1 MHRREF
7 LGAVGAG
14 LVVPWNDWRDGLQAQ
29 GMLWASAT
37 EAAAAIRAKRVSS
50 LELTRQALER
60 IDRLNPQL
68 NALVQIFRDQ
78 ALVRAREA
86 DTAAAGN
93 EWWGPLH
100 GVPVTAKESFG
111 IAGAPA
117 TAGAPFLRNNVPR
130 EDSIPVAR
138 LRRAGAVLLGS
149 TNVPFMLSDWQSY
162 NEIYGTSNNPWDR
175 TRTPGGSSGGSA
187 AALAAG
193 IGYLSIGSDIGGSI
207 RVPAHFCGVYGHK
220 PTINVVPME
229 GHIPPLPGQ
238 SAPALVDLPV
248 GGPMARSAADLRL
261 GMEVLGGPAGPASR
275 AYRWTLPASRHT
287 ALRDFR
293 IGMVLDDPSCPV
305 TDDTRVV
312 LERMA
317 EALRQSGARITT
329 GWPEGV
335 SPRLQYQ
342 TYVYLLG
349 TYLASSLP
357 DSLEEPTRRAAAG
370 PDSSVQGIW
379 NRAWT
384 DPIKRVQQQGAV
396 AERLQ
401 AAWGRWFEQ
410 HDVFLMPTAFS
421 PAIPHDHTP
430 QFARRITT
438 STGSRDY
445 MDLIWW
451 IAAATLSGLPATT
464 APAGLTAAGRPV
476 GVQIVGPY
484 LEDATPIAFAE
495 ALAGVIGGFKQPPG
509 Y

>member
-1 MHRREF
+1 MHRRDF

-14 LVVPWNDWRDGLQAQ
+14 LVVPWTDWRDGLQTQ
-29 GMLWASAT
+29 GMVWASAT
-37 EAAAAIRAKRVSS
+37 EAAAALRAKRVSS
-50 LELTRQALER
+50 LELTRQALDR

-68 NALVQIFRDQ
+68 NALVQVFRDQ
-78 ALVRAREA
+78 ALARAREA
-86 DTAAAGN
+86 DAAAARDQ
-93 EWWGPLH
+93 WWGPLH

-117 TAGAPFLRNNVPR
+117 TAGAPFLRNNVPGQ
-130 EDSIPVAR
+130 DSIPVAR

-149 TNVPFMLSDWQSY
+149 TNVPFMLGDWQSY

-175 TRTPGGSSGGSA
+175 SRTPGGSSGGSA

-193 IGYLSIGSDIGGSI
+193 IGHLSIGSDIGGSI

-238 SAPALVDLPV
+238 SAPVLVDLPV
-248 GGPMARSAADLRL
+248 GGPMARTATDLRL
-261 GMEVLGGPAGPASR
+261 GLEVLGGPAEPASR

-293 IGMVLDDPSCPV
+293 IGMVLDDPACPV
-305 TDDTRVV
+305 TDDTRAVF
-312 LERMA
+312 ERMA
-317 EALRQSGARITT
+317 GALRQAGARITT
-329 GWPEGV
+329 GWPDGV
-335 SPRLQYQ
+335 DPRVQHQ
-342 TYVYLLG
+342 TYLYLLG
-349 TYLASSLP
+349 TYFASGLP
-357 DSLEEPTRRAAAG
+357 DSLEDQTRRAAAR
-370 PDSSVQGIW
+370 PDSSLQGIW

-384 DPIKRVQQQGAV
+384 DPIARLQRQGAV

-410 HDVFLMPTAFS
+410 YDVFLLPTAFS
-421 PAIPHDHTP
+421 PAVPHDHTP
-430 QFARRITT
+430 QGSRRIAT
-438 STGSRDY
+438 SSGSRDY

-451 IAAATLSGLPATT
+451 ITGATLSGLPATT
-464 APAGLTAAGRPV
+464 APAGLTAAGLPV

-495 ALAGVIGGFKQPPG
+495 ALAGAIGGFKPPPG

>member
-1 MHRREF
+1 MRRRDF

-14 LVVPWNDWRDGLQAQ
+14 LVLPWNDWRGGQS
-29 GMLWASAT
+29 MVWISAS
-37 EAAAAIRAKRVSS
+37 EAAAAIRGKRVSS
-50 LELTRQALER
+50 VELTRQALER

-78 ALVRAREA
+78 ALARAREA
-86 DTAAAGN
+86 DAAAARN

-117 TAGAPFLRNNVPR
+117 TAGAPFLRNNLPR

-138 LRRAGAVLLGS
+138 LRQAGAVLLGS

-193 IGYLSIGSDIGGSI
+193 IGHLSIGSDIGGSI
-207 RVPAHFCGVYGHK
+207 RIPAHFSGVYGHK
-220 PTINVVPME
+220 PTINVVPMN

-248 GGPMARSAADLRL
+248 GGPMARTAADLRL
-261 GMEVLGGPAGPASR
+261 GLEVLGGPAEPASR

-293 IGMVLDDPSCPV
+293 IGMVLDDPACPV
-305 TDDTRVV
+305 TDDTRMV

-317 EALRQSGARITT
+317 DALRRAGAAIAT
-329 GWPEGV
+329 GWPDGV
-335 SPRLQYQ
+335 DPRVQYQ
-342 TYVYLLG
+342 TYLYLLG
-349 TYLASSLP
+349 TYFAAQLP
-357 DSLEEPTRRAAAG
+357 DSLEEPTRRAAAQ

-384 DPIKRVQQQGAV
+384 DPVKRLQRQGAM

-401 AAWGRWFEQ
+401 AAWGRWFQQ

-421 PAIPHDHTP
+421 PAIPHDHSP
-430 QFARRITT
+430 QPSRRIAT
-438 STGSRDY
+438 SSGPREY

-451 IAAATLSGLPATT
+451 IAGATLAGLPATT
-464 APAGLTAAGRPV
+464 APVGLTTAGLPV

-495 ALAGVIGGFKQPPG
+495 ALAGAIGGFKPPPG
-509 Y
+509 F